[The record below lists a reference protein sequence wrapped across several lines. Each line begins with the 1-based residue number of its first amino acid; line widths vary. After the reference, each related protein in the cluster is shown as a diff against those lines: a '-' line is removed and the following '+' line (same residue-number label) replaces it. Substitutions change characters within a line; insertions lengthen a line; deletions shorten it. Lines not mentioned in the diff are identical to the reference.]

1 VALGGDAS
9 LQATFIAG
17 SRSPTN
23 EDVSESGNRKDSED
37 FFETL
42 VDETRR
48 GEQTEHEVAGLVVG
62 DYQIQR
68 ELGRGGMGVVYL
80 ARHRKLD
87 RLVAL
92 KMILSGEHAGSDVVE
107 RFITEARAVAQLQHP
122 GIVQIF
128 DIGEHRGLPYFS
140 LEFVDGDDLKETL
153 NGEPQHAED
162 AARLTQQLCR
172 AMQYAHDHHILHRDL
187 KPANVLIGS
196 DGQPK
201 ITDFGLAK
209 RVDPDA
215 SAATS
220 DGTIMG
226 SPSYMPPEQ
235 ARGELSSI
243 SPRSDLYSLGAIL
256 YQMLTGR
263 PPFTSD
269 RPLNTVMQVIQND
282 PVQPRDLQPGIPV
295 DLETICMKALQKD
308 AAARYQSCQEFA
320 DDLQRFLNHEPIL
333 ARPVSRLE
341 RAWRWCRRNPR
352 IAVPSGIAGFFVIA
366 TAIVSTWAWNETSAH
381 AAAIAQERDN
391 VREQR
396 DEAQR
401 QRDEAD
407 RQRAI
412 ANQQQAVAEDNER
425 IAQKQAQL
433 ALENIQFIVTD
444 IDTQLSEQ
452 PGMGELRIAILDAVS
467 RKWDDIDLE
476 MTGGIR
482 GEAIPTFM
490 SLRQRM
496 AVAYLDLDQLQKA
509 RDEFTKLDTM
519 ARERIAL
526 KGRNDATRLNLA
538 KVLIARAPLE
548 RRIDGDPHG
557 TIQAL
562 EEATEVTREIISEP
576 APEEG
581 SPGQNEIL
589 EILSIAAQN
598 LGVEY
603 LREGRITETSAS
615 FQEALHASEQIL
627 QNIRSEPGFD
637 DLDNNQKDTK
647 TAMLQIGLDKS
658 RMGAAYILLRLGHTQ
673 ESVELYNDAI
683 ASRREIYDRR
693 KSMLP
698 LKSELAGHLKLYGKS
713 MLWIDRPSAA
723 APLLQEAMSLWDE
736 LYEADPES
744 VAFKRGLAESLYFM
758 ATLRQVQGHA
768 AESLSLFERSRL
780 LRSELHDVSPDE
792 KNQINLMLSE
802 ASVGNND
809 KARELIDELGRT
821 EAPNSEV
828 HLERARALT
837 QLSVKASTDEERSAL
852 QSEALTA
859 LERAVTD
866 GYSDPFR
873 VSAEVELDPL
883 HELDRFKLV
892 VARLQEVRDE
902 QQNADQN
909 PAAQR

>member
-1 VALGGDAS
+1 
-9 LQATFIAG
+9 
-17 SRSPTN
+17 
-23 EDVSESGNRKDSED
+23 
-37 FFETL
+37 
-42 VDETRR
+42 
-48 GEQTEHEVAGLVVG
+48 
-62 DYQIQR
+62 
-68 ELGRGGMGVVYL
+68 
-80 ARHRKLD
+80 
-87 RLVAL
+87 
-92 KMILSGEHAGSDVVE
+92 
-107 RFITEARAVAQLQHP
+107 
-122 GIVQIF
+122 
-128 DIGEHRGLPYFS
+128 LP
-140 LEFVDGDDLKETL
+140 
-153 NGEPQHAED
+153 
-162 AARLTQQLCR
+162 
-172 AMQYAHDHHILHRDL
+172 
-187 KPANVLIGS
+187 
-196 DGQPK
+196 
-201 ITDFGLAK
+201 
-209 RVDPDA
+209 
-215 SAATS
+215 
-220 DGTIMG
+220 
-226 SPSYMPPEQ
+226 
-235 ARGELSSI
+235 
-243 SPRSDLYSLGAIL
+243 
-256 YQMLTGR
+256 
-263 PPFTSD
+263 
-269 RPLNTVMQVIQND
+269 
-282 PVQPRDLQPGIPV
+282 
-295 DLETICMKALQKD
+295 
-308 AAARYQSCQEFA
+308 
-320 DDLQRFLNHEPIL
+320 
-333 ARPVSRLE
+333 
-341 RAWRWCRRNPR
+341 
-352 IAVPSGIAGFFVIA
+352 
-366 TAIVSTWAWNETSAH
+366 
-381 AAAIAQERDN
+381 
-391 VREQR
+391 
-396 DEAQR
+396 
-401 QRDEAD
+401 
-407 RQRAI
+407 
-412 ANQQQAVAEDNER
+412 
-425 IAQKQAQL
+425 
-433 ALENIQFIVTD
+433 
-444 IDTQLSEQ
+444 
-452 PGMGELRIAILDAVS
+452 
-467 RKWDDIDLE
+467 
-476 MTGGIR
+476 
-482 GEAIPTFM
+482 
-490 SLRQRM
+490 
-496 AVAYLDLDQLQKA
+496 
-509 RDEFTKLDTM
+509 
-519 ARERIAL
+519 
-526 KGRNDATRLNLA
+526 
-538 KVLIARAPLE
+538 RAPLE

-859 LERAVTD
+859 LETRC
-866 GYSDPFR
+866 YRWLQRS
-873 VSAEVELDPL
+873 VS
-883 HELDRFKLV
+883 RI
-892 VARLQEVRDE
+892 RRSGT
-902 QQNADQN
+902 
-909 PAAQR
+909 